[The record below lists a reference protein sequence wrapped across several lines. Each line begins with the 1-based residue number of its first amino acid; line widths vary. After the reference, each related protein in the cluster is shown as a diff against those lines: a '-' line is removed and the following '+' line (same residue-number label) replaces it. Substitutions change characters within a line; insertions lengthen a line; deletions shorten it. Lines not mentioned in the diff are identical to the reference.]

1 MNWGKGLAVAMVSFM
16 IFILYMVFTLMSK
29 STDLE
34 SKDYYQKEIEFE
46 KEIVAMENTNK
57 LKEKVKISQN
67 EDYVVIQFPAIEK
80 LDSIKVHLF
89 RPDNEKDDQVFNAED
104 SKIVMIPIKK
114 LKKGIYNV
122 TTQFKI
128 EKDLYMQKQSIK
140 IQ

>member
-1 MNWGKGLAVAMVSFM
+1 
-16 IFILYMVFTLMSK
+16 MSK

-128 EKDLYMQKQSIK
+128 EKDLYMQKESIK